1 MHDDLDPERV
11 SRVVA
16 ALAVGECDPQRSLCA
31 ASAEVV
37 GVSGAGIV
45 LVSAGRMLGSVCVSD
60 TLVEAV
66 EELQFTLGEGPCV
79 DAFRTRK
86 PVLAPD
92 LAAAEMVKWPGF
104 RAGAVAAGTRAAFG
118 FPLLIGDSCIGALN
132 LFRDSS
138 GPLRDDQYLD
148 ALVVARVASRTVMGW
163 QSIAGSDSLAW
174 QLEQVPAH
182 RAVVHQASGMIS
194 VQAGVPVDDALVL
207 LRAHSFA
214 SGRTMSTVASDVV
227 NRLLVFDGVGP
238 ERDG

>member
-1 MHDDLDPERV
+1 VHDDLDPERV

-16 ALAVGECDPQRSLCA
+16 ALAVGARDPQQSLCL
-31 ASAEVV
+31 ASAAVV

-60 TLVEAV
+60 TVVEAV
-66 EELQFTLGEGPCV
+66 EELQFTLGEGPCI
-79 DAFRTRK
+79 DAVRTRK

-92 LAAAEMVKWPGF
+92 LSAPEMVDWPGF
-104 RAGAVAAGTRAAFG
+104 REGAVAAGTRAAFG

-163 QSIAGSDSLAW
+163 QSIAGSDGLAW

-182 RAVVHQASGMIS
+182 RAVVHQASGMVS
-194 VQAGVPVDDALVL
+194 VQAGVSVDDALAL
-207 LRAHSFA
+207 LRAYAFA
-214 SGRTMSTVASDVV
+214 SGRTMSSVSSDVV
-227 NRLLVFDGVGP
+227 DHELSFDG
-238 ERDG
+238 DGRGSDG